1 MCIKHLGLLT
11 KYVTCSESFEGSSF
25 PNPIEA
31 RCCVTPKKRMNK
43 EDVAAN
49 VWPEHLLCI
58 ALIFQMRGFFVLL
71 FDSGRKK
78 RSCDSMLACMTM
90 RSVSSPT
97 STVLVVVAD

>member
-1 MCIKHLGLLT
+1 MCIKYLGLLT
-11 KYVTCSESFEGSSF
+11 KCVTCSESFEGSSF

-31 RCCVTPKKRMNK
+31 RCCVTPKKR

-49 VWPEHLLCI
+49 SGPSICFV

-78 RSCDSMLACMTM
+78 RSCDSLLACMIAGEDNEICVITH
-90 RSVSSPT
+90 
-97 STVLVVVAD
+97 